1 MRRAFLALL
10 MVLPAAPCAQAR
22 DALGAIDACVMQLD
36 GLDVGYQRIAAR
48 CPDLTPSLV
57 ASPWEAW
64 LPRDWYRPNNQL
76 SVVGLVTLRA
86 LLPAEAAR
94 RPPAHELRT
103 NTVSAVLAGLP
114 AAGQPRSWWQR
125 LKSRL
130 RELFTRASQ
139 PSHDSWLQRLIIR
152 MHLPTT
158 LTRWIEWGG
167 FAIAALLGVGIVL
180 NELRLAGWL
189 TVRRGRGRRAA
200 GAGGNVGAGVRLE
213 ELERASP
220 SQQPRLLL
228 ELVAARLVQ
237 QSRLPPARALTLRE
251 LRRAARLADAA
262 DQSRL
267 DELASVCERVRFS
280 DQEVAPALLARALTQ
295 GRELLASLDA
305 PFAQPQGS

>member
-1 MRRAFLALL
+1 MSRAALALL
-10 MVLPAAPCAQAR
+10 TVLAAAPGAQAR
-22 DALGAIDACVMQLD
+22 DALGALDACVMQLD
-36 GLDVGYQRIAAR
+36 GLDVGYQRIAKR
-48 CPDLTPSLV
+48 CPELTPSLA

-64 LPRDWYRPNNQL
+64 LPRDWYRPHNQL
-76 SVVGLVTLRA
+76 SAGGLVQLRA

-94 RPPAHELRT
+94 LPPAHELRT

-114 AAGQPRSWWQR
+114 ADDHSRSWWRR
-125 LKSRL
+125 LKSWL
-130 RELFTRASQ
+130 HELFTRASQ
-139 PSHDSWLQRLIIR
+139 PAHDSWLQRLIIR
-152 MHLPTT
+152 MHLPIT
-158 LTRWIEWGG
+158 LTRWIEWLG
-167 FAIAALLGVGIVL
+167 FAIAAGLGIGIVL

-189 TVRRGRGRRAA
+189 TLRRGRARRAA
-200 GAGGNVGAGVRLE
+200 GAGSAVGAGVRLE

-237 QSRLPPARALTLRE
+237 QSRLPPARALTVRE

-262 DQSRL
+262 DHSRL

-280 DQEVAPALLARALTQ
+280 DQEVAPAILARALAQ
-295 GRELLASLDA
+295 GRELLASLEA

>member
-1 MRRAFLALL
+1 MALL
-10 MVLPAAPCAQAR
+10 TVLAAAPCAQAR

-36 GLDVGYQRIAAR
+36 GLDIGYQRIAAR

-57 ASPWEAW
+57 VSPWEAW
-64 LPRDWYRPNNQL
+64 LPRDCYRPNNQL
-76 SVVGLVTLRA
+76 SAVGLVTLRA

-94 RPPAHELRT
+94 LPPAHELRT

-114 AAGQPRSWWQR
+114 AADQPRSWWQR
-125 LKSRL
+125 LKIWL

-158 LTRWIEWGG
+158 LTRWIEWLG
-167 FAIAALLGVGIVL
+167 FAFAAVLGVGIVL

-189 TVRRGRGRRAA
+189 TLRRGRARRAA
-200 GAGGNVGAGVRLE
+200 GAGSGVGAAVRLE
-213 ELERASP
+213 HASP

-262 DQSRL
+262 DHSRL

-280 DQEVAPALLARALTQ
+280 DQEVAPALLARALAQ